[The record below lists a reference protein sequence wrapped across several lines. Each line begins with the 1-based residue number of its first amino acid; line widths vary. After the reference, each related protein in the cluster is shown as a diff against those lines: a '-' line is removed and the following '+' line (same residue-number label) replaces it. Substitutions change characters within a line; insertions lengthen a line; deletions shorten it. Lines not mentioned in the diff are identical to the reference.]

1 MTTFH
6 TTPWQFSSCNTTNLY
21 LVACQFSILY
31 HGKFYLVTWQFFIL
45 QHDKSLSCSMAILH
59 FHCTM
64 TIFSDSMPITDR
76 WHELSS
82 MLQHCNPYTHHNMA
96 IFPLITLPQHG
107 NFYLIAWRGVSGGVR
122 WQRFSEGTNMFPRE
136 SHLEQTHSL
145 GLPSQGN
152 MSQLLVSFKQ
162 KISIGIELCKNISY
176 GVTPIVGMAQ
186 RIPIEIYASIYFLEN
201 SKHFLKSHVFTP
213 LEKFNATCLHLYSFL
228 FSIDDFPSNS
238 CDSIQT
244 TMLYNSCV

>member
-76 WHELSS
+76 WHELSY
-82 MLQHCNPYTHHNMA
+82 MMQHCNPYTHHNMA

-107 NFYLIAWRGVSGGVR
+107 NFYLIQHGEGLVVAFAGSGFLRERICSLARATQSKLIHSGYPPRG
-122 WQRFSEGTNMFPRE
+122 T
-136 SHLEQTHSL
+136 
-145 GLPSQGN
+145 
-152 MSQLLVSFKQ
+152 
-162 KISIGIELCKNISY
+162 
-176 GVTPIVGMAQ
+176 
-186 RIPIEIYASIYFLEN
+186 
-201 SKHFLKSHVFTP
+201 
-213 LEKFNATCLHLYSFL
+213 
-228 FSIDDFPSNS
+228 
-238 CDSIQT
+238 
-244 TMLYNSCV
+244 